1 MFFHAKV
8 GSNAATTS
16 IDNSRNQ
23 EAAKIINFMI
33 QPQNKEA
40 DASSKAL
47 KQGFRKLG
55 FRFNTHL
62 NEGHHSDT
70 GEDSVSREPSSEE
83 DSEESVS
90 ASDEMTTSEQNALFL
105 KKNLQLDHS
114 SHGNDSKYLIV
125 RFSLYL
131 RLYQTFQNKKV
142 LSNFAFSRVRMS
154 P

>member
-1 MFFHAKV
+1 
-8 GSNAATTS
+8 
-16 IDNSRNQ
+16 
-23 EAAKIINFMI
+23 MI

-62 NEGHHSDT
+62 NEGHHPDT
-70 GEDSVSREPSSEE
+70 VEESISREHSSEE

-90 ASDEMTTSEQNALFL
+90 ASDEMTTSEQNELFL
-105 KKNLQLDHS
+105 KKNLQFDHS
-114 SHGNDSKYLIV
+114 IHGNDSKYLIFIFPLLKS
-125 RFSLYL
+125 RIKIDH
-131 RLYQTFQNKKV
+131 TFKKTIL
-142 LSNFAFSRVRMS
+142 LSNSAFSRARMS